1 MRISVDGGDPEEV
14 IVFKD
19 VFKNGIITRVNIHP
33 DENAI
38 LVELEVGKEEVW
50 KLEGLFNE

>member
-1 MRISVDGGDPEEV
+1 V

-19 VFKNGIITRVNIHP
+19 VFENGTITNVNIHP
-33 DENAI
+33 DENSV

-50 KLEGLFNE
+50 KLEGLFNK